1 MMFNEGKITNG
12 ILLEPLDGDDKKWVL
27 SCVEN
32 DEVRGIVVV
41 KRVVDVG
48 NIKDDEPL
56 FLLPL
61 IKMIKLQIERINELN
76 NNKGGQ

>member
-12 ILLEPLDGDDKKWVL
+12 ILLEPYNGDDKEWFM

-32 DEVRGIVVV
+32 DEVKVIGRL
-41 KRVVDVG
+41 G
-48 NIKDDEPL
+48 NIKDVEPTHL
-56 FLLPL
+56 V
-61 IKMIKLQIERINELN
+61 KMIKLHIERINELN

>member
-1 MMFNEGKITNG
+1 MVFNEGKITNG

-41 KRVVDVG
+41 G

-61 IKMIKLQIERINELN
+61 IEMIKLQIERINELN

>member
-32 DEVRGIVVV
+32 DEVKTIG
-41 KRVVDVG
+41 KLG
-48 NIKDDEPL
+48 NIKDDEPTHL
-56 FLLPL
+56 V
-61 IKMIKLQIERINELN
+61 KMIKLKIERINELN